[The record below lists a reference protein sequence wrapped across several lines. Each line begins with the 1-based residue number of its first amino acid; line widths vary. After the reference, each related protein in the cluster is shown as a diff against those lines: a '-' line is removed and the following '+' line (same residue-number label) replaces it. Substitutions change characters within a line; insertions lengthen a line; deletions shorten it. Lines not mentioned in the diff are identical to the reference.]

1 MAVMSR
7 IWLVFLLPLAAQ
19 AGTSADYSIDTSV
32 LDNGGGVAASAA
44 YTINPTIGPGVASAS
59 VNYVMRGGYA
69 GQLFELV
76 GIVIDKP
83 SSPITLNERA
93 TRQLAV
99 TATYNDA
106 TKSALPGNQVAWSV
120 ESGPI
125 ADIDSAGLATIGSVY
140 ENAAAVARAANGSL
154 SDTINFSIVNTGL
167 DDFPPYAADGLPDVW
182 QLSNLDGVDVTQ
194 VSAASDADGDGLTN
208 LQEYAFGTDPSSG
221 SGAAVQWS
229 GSTFQAAGLPLPYA
243 TTVGSSFSYRAVYSR
258 RKDYNTV
265 GLSYAVEFSADL
277 VTWKASTTTPT
288 RLADNGEI
296 EAVYVPYMIF
306 VNGRKA
312 TYFRVKVVSQ

>member
-1 MAVMSR
+1 MTVMSR

-19 AGTSADYSIDTSV
+19 AGTSADYSIDPSV
-32 LDNGGGVAASAA
+32 LDNGGGVASSAA
-44 YTINPTIGPGVASAS
+44 YTINPTMGLGVASAS

-83 SSPITLNERA
+83 TSPITLNERA
-93 TRQLAV
+93 THQLAV
-99 TATYNDA
+99 TATYDDA
-106 TKSALPGNQVAWSV
+106 TKAVLPGNQVAWSV
-120 ESGPI
+120 DSGPI
-125 ADIDSAGLATIGSVY
+125 AGIDSAGLATIGSVY
-140 ENAAAVARAANGSL
+140 ENAAAVARVAIGSL

-182 QLSNLDGVDVTQ
+182 QLSKFGVNGTQ
-194 VSAASDADGDGLTN
+194 ASAASDADGDGLTN

-229 GSTFQAAGLPLPYA
+229 GSTFQAAGRPIPYA
-243 TTVGSSFSYRAVYSR
+243 TTVGGSFSYRAVYSR

-277 VTWKASTTTPT
+277 VTWRASTTTPT

-296 EAVYVPYMIF
+296 EAVYVPYIIF

-312 TYFRVKVVSQ
+312 TFFRVKVVSQ

>member
-32 LDNGGGVAASAA
+32 LDNGGGVASSAA

-59 VNYVMRGGYA
+59 VDYVMRGGYA

-83 SSPITLNERA
+83 SSPMTLNERA
-93 TRQLAV
+93 THQLAV
-99 TATYNDA
+99 TATYDDA
-106 TKSALPGNQVAWSV
+106 TEAALPGNQVAWSV

-125 ADIDSAGLATIGSVY
+125 AGIDSAGLATIGSVY

-167 DDFPPYAADGLPDVW
+167 DDFPPYAADGLPDGW
-182 QLSNLDGVDVTQ
+182 QVRYFGLNGTQ
-194 VSAASDADGDGLTN
+194 ASIASDADFDSLSN
-208 LQEYAFGTDPSSG
+208 LQEYAFGTDPLQA

-229 GSTFQAAGLPLPYA
+229 GSTFLSAGVPVPYA
-243 TTVGSSFSYRAVYSR
+243 TTVNGVFSYRAVFSR
-258 RKDYNTV
+258 RKDYSAA

-277 VTWKASTTTPT
+277 ATWKASTVTPSP
-288 RLADNGEI
+288 LADHGEI
-296 EAVYVPYMIF
+296 EAVYVPYLIF
-306 VNGRKA
+306 VNGKKA
-312 TYFRVKVVSQ
+312 KFFRVKVQSQ